1 MPMGS
6 SGPGADAYERPV
18 GLKKTTTQTNM
29 KLGFYSEYKP
39 GEAANGRTLGS
50 YGYTSP
56 TYTELRPAVP
66 AARSPGKLSSG
77 TATGPGPKAL
87 RGGRSLLTERDV
99 DLLRERDADNQQVFE
114 VWSQRKQ
121 LEQQL
126 SHEERER
133 CGLRGTMSS
142 LITRHNTSYH
152 RCCRLQ
158 NQAAPAA
165 RLGCT
170 VHGHPE
176 PHNST
181 PHATSTRPTHIAP

>member
-29 KLGFYSEYKP
+29 KLGFFSEYKP

-66 AARSPGKLSSG
+66 AARSPGKLSNG
-77 TATGPGPKAL
+77 TATGAGTKAI
-87 RGGRSLLTERDV
+87 RGGRSLLTDRDV

-133 CGLRGTMSS
+133 CGLRG
-142 LITRHNTSYH
+142 ITPSFIVW
-152 RCCRLQ
+152 Q
-158 NQAAPAA
+158 NAVCHTAKQ
-165 RLGCT
+165 
-170 VHGHPE
+170 HGSHVWAVRAGQPR
-176 PHNST
+176 T
-181 PHATSTRPTHIAP
+181 CA